1 MMQVTGS
8 SWNPISEST
17 QARSFRTASVRSV
30 WKGISPIQ
38 ICKNVDRSF
47 PIALMKIF
55 SDVRLGF
62 CILKMLDSMASET
75 PHFFQG
81 EMVPWL
87 YLRIRRS
94 KAGGMHLMN
103 CKKHKTG
110 KDLKC
115 PAARLTG
122 PVRPVLSRPFISL
135 EKNGGSPMP
144 GEPI

>member
-1 MMQVTGS
+1 MLICHMEKFI
-8 SWNPISEST
+8 NPYEY
-17 QARSFRTASVRSV
+17 R
-30 WKGISPIQ
+30 
-38 ICKNVDRSF
+38 
-47 PIALMKIF
+47 
-55 SDVRLGF
+55 DVRLGF
-62 CILKMLDSMASET
+62 YISKMLDSIASEA

-87 YLRIRRS
+87 YLRVRRS

-135 EKNGGSPMP
+135 EKMGASDAWRTNLIFMHKPNRTLL
-144 GEPI
+144 I

>member
-1 MMQVTGS
+1 
-8 SWNPISEST
+8 
-17 QARSFRTASVRSV
+17 
-30 WKGISPIQ
+30 
-38 ICKNVDRSF
+38 
-47 PIALMKIF
+47 MKF

-62 CILKMLDSMASET
+62 CISKMLDSIASEA

-110 KDLKC
+110 KGLKC

-122 PVRPVLSRPFISL
+122 PVRQVLSRPFISL